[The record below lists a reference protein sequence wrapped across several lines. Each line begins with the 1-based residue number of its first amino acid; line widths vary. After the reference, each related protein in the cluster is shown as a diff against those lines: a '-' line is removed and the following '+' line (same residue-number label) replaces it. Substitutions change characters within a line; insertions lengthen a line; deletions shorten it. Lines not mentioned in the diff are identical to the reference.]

1 MNQSILVHSYKDIKL
16 FLSQGDLRGEV
27 QRGFLLRY
35 RLFIFATLSCGLR
48 QWLKNNPLLK
58 IQRDRTVNKSVETNK
73 NQ

>member
-48 QWLKNNPLLK
+48 Q
-58 IQRDRTVNKSVETNK
+58 
-73 NQ
+73 